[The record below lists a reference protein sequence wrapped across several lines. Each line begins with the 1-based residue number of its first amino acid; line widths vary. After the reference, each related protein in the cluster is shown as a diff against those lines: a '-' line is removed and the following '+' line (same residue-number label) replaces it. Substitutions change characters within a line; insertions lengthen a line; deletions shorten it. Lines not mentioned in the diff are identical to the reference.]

1 MGLAW
6 RKIHIE
12 GLGIGVMSSNGKY
25 FIATRGRIDG
35 ASLNWTIYNLIDKTY
50 EDGFRY
56 QRDAKAAAE

>member
-12 GLGIGVMSSNGKY
+12 GLGMGVMSSNGKY
-25 FIATRGRIDG
+25 FVAARGRIDG
-35 ASLNWTIYNLIDKTY
+35 ASLNWTIYNLINKTY

>member
-6 RKIHIE
+6 RKIRIE

-25 FIATRGRIDG
+25 FIGTRGRIDG
-35 ASLNWTIYNLIDKTY
+35 AALNWTLYNLRDKTY